1 MFENNVRTFLAYC
14 ASRKPYVSLYTLD
27 LSRKMSGQ
35 KLVEYSV
42 NKGKPSQGIGTLGT
56 VFLQLRV
63 LDLVFSTIHYEKKF
77 TKLASFG
84 IK

>member
-1 MFENNVRTFLAYC
+1 MFERLSGHFSLLRRIFLAY
-14 ASRKPYVSLYTLD
+14 YVSLYTLD

-56 VFLQLRV
+56 VFLQLPV
-63 LDLVFSTIHYEKKF
+63 LDLVFSIYYRLINMHF
-77 TKLASFG
+77 SLDS
-84 IK
+84 

>member
-1 MFENNVRTFLAYC
+1 LRRIFLAY
-14 ASRKPYVSLYTLD
+14 YVSLYTLD

-56 VFLQLRV
+56 VFLQLPV
-63 LDLVFSTIHYEKKF
+63 LDLVFSIYYRLINMHF
-77 TKLASFG
+77 SLDF
-84 IK
+84 

>member
-1 MFENNVRTFLAYC
+1 MFENVCQDIFSLLRRIFLAY
-14 ASRKPYVSLYTLD
+14 YVSLYSLD
-27 LSRKMSGQ
+27 LLSRKMSGQ

-63 LDLVFSTIHYEKKF
+63 LDLVCI
-77 TKLASFG
+77 
-84 IK
+84 

>member
-1 MFENNVRTFLAYC
+1 MRENECLKIIMSDILSLLRRIFLAY
-14 ASRKPYVSLYTLD
+14 YVSLYTLD

-56 VFLQLRV
+56 GFFAVTYEFL
-63 LDLVFSTIHYEKKF
+63 T
-77 TKLASFG
+77 
-84 IK
+84 

>member
-56 VFLQLRV
+56 VFFAV
-63 LDLVFSTIHYEKKF
+63 TSSWPSI
-77 TKLASFG
+77 
-84 IK
+84 